1 MLSKQ
6 EKNVRPNVRPIETFR
21 FSNAQNVHP
30 SVHPNVRPFCF
41 SNRSNRSNKLQLLS
55 NVLFEKNIT
64 QRTQKKPQKRLYRRS
79 KTVLNLSGSLYQVRL
94 DNHRTFRVFYGS
106 IGQTGMQQA
115 TLSDT
120 DLALS
125 QSIKY
130 GRNTA
135 EIEVSFLINQ
145 VYMDNFTH
153 SILHLFHCKYT
164 KYILYGIIQIK

>member
-1 MLSKQ
+1 MSVQMSVQSKRFVFPTPKMSIQVSIQMSVLS
-6 EKNVRPNVRPIETFR
+6 VFPIVQTVQISCSF
-21 FSNAQNVHP
+21 FQMYYL
-30 SVHPNVRPFCF
+30 
-41 SNRSNRSNKLQLLS
+41 K
-55 NVLFEKNIT
+55 KNIT

-106 IGQTGMQQA
+106 IGQTGMQQT

-164 KYILYGIIQIK
+164 KYILYGII